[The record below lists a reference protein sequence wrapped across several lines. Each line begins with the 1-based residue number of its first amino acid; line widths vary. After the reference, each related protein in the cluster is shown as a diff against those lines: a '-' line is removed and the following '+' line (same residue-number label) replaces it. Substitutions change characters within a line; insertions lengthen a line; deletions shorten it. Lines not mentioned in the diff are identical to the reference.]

1 MYNREYTPERISV
14 LKENEI
20 FVFGSNLAGSHGG
33 GAARLA
39 YNRFGAIWGQ
49 GVGLQG
55 QSYAIPT
62 MHGGVDVIKP
72 YVDEFILFAKKHPEY
87 KFLVTRIGCGIA
99 AFTPDEIAPLFKDAL
114 DVENVILPKDFVE
127 VLSNTENNKYS
138 SIIKWD
144 SEKDFLEKYRALME
158 RVKGG
163 DSTAYYQVKELRAK
177 EFRNTVEIVNQGYY
191 VAESGEE
198 YVFPDGSDMMRD
210 TVFYECEIHMD
221 NLPQTVEQTIVEVK
235 NIDCLYAG
243 VQLKEQGYNPAVL
256 NMASRRNPGGGVTT
270 GAGAQEET
278 LFRRTN
284 LFRSLYQFAPYA
296 EQYGIKPSHHQYPL
310 DRNFGGVYT
319 PDAIYFRESEQKGY
333 ALLEKPVSLS
343 FITVAGMNR
352 PDLTT
357 GGMIANHHVEPIKN
371 KIRTIFRIGLVHGHD
386 SLVLGALGCGA
397 FRNPPRHVA
406 RLFHEVMDEPEF
418 KDKYRCIIFAIL
430 DDHNANHRHNPV
442 GNFRPFAEEFDHTG
456 NKESLSV
463 DTVKLLSGKSLNRME
478 NRQEPSIRVND
489 NVSDG
494 HILHQERFGKGLVW
508 RLYSNGILEIS
519 GYGRMPDYINHWLSY
534 TGEGQAPWVGCDKYG
549 VMPSILRIS
558 EGITYIGENAFESF
572 GCLKEIVLPQ
582 SLQGIGKEAFFD
594 CFHVERINLP
604 HHMNIDYFD
613 LAELPLYYN
622 KEFEIVGDELV
633 QRKV

>member
-1 MYNREYTPERISV
+1 MYNREFTSERISE

-20 FVFGSNLAGSHGG
+20 FVFGSNLAGAHGG

-62 MHGGVDVIKP
+62 MQGGVETIKP
-72 YVDEFILFAKKHPEY
+72 YVEEFNLFAKQHPEY

-99 AFTPDEIAPLFKDAL
+99 AFTSDEIAPLFKDAV

-127 VLSNTENNKYS
+127 VLSRTQNNKCS
-138 SIIKWD
+138 SRITWD

-158 RVKGG
+158 RVKEG
-163 DSTAYYQVKELRAK
+163 DSIAYYQVKELRAK
-177 EFRNTVEIVNQGYY
+177 EFRNTVEIVNQGHY
-191 VAESGEE
+191 VSESGVE
-198 YVFPDGSDMMRD
+198 YAFPDHSNMMRN
-210 TVFYECEIHMD
+210 TVFYEHEIRLGD
-221 NLPQTVEQTIVEVK
+221 KPSFLRGERGEGLDKPTIVEVQ

-284 LFRSLYQFAPYA
+284 LFRSLYQFAPFA
-296 EQYGIKPSHHQYPL
+296 EQYGITPSHYQYPL

-352 PDLTT
+352 PDLTI

-371 KIRTIFRIGLVHGHD
+371 KIRTIFRMGLVHGHD

-418 KDKYRCIIFAIL
+418 RNKYHCIIFAIL
-430 DDHNANHRHNPV
+430 DDHNAHQKHNPE
-442 GNFRPFAEEFDHTG
+442 GNFKPFVEEFG
-456 NKESLSV
+456 
-463 DTVKLLSGKSLNRME
+463 
-478 NRQEPSIRVND
+478 
-489 NVSDG
+489 
-494 HILHQERFGKGLVW
+494 
-508 RLYSNGILEIS
+508 
-519 GYGRMPDYINHWLSY
+519 
-534 TGEGQAPWVGCDKYG
+534 
-549 VMPSILRIS
+549 
-558 EGITYIGENAFESF
+558 
-572 GCLKEIVLPQ
+572 
-582 SLQGIGKEAFFD
+582 
-594 CFHVERINLP
+594 
-604 HHMNIDYFD
+604 
-613 LAELPLYYN
+613 
-622 KEFEIVGDELV
+622 
-633 QRKV
+633 